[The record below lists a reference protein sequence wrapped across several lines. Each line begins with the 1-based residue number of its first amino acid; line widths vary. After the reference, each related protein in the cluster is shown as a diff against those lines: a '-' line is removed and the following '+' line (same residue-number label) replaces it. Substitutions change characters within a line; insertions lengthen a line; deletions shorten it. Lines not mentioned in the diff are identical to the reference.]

1 MVWTLSRSNLVLAVY
16 GFTLITG
23 LPTNILSFYT
33 FFRKIRKRSTPIDV
47 LLLSLNISDLILL
60 FVLPFHM
67 VEAANMKWTL
77 PYFLCPLYG
86 FIFYSTIHNNTLHL
100 AAISVDR
107 YLSVS
112 FPIKY
117 KLNRNPRNA
126 VIASVVFWVLSTAH
140 CSIVYIMQ
148 YHNHFNPNVTD
159 PSKRNTCY
167 EDFTA
172 EQLKILLP
180 VRLELFIVLFCVPF
194 LICCFCYIKCI
205 CILSNLSNVNPK
217 KRIRAI
223 GMALA
228 TLLVFIICFMPFN
241 ISHVVGFVGG
251 YSPEWREHALLV
263 STLNA
268 SLDPLLFYFSSSALR
283 EIFNNILSKLVMRL
297 LRLCSG
303 TSLCCPLLSC
313 GKIEEKTQSSNDWSR
328 SHI

>member
-1 MVWTLSRSNLVLAVY
+1 MVWTLSRSNLVLVVC

-33 FFRKIRKRSTPIDV
+33 FFKKIRQQSTPIDV
-47 LLLSLNISDLILL
+47 LLLSLNISDLIFL

-67 VEAANMKWTL
+67 LEAANMKWTL

-86 FIFYSTIHNNTLHL
+86 FIFYSTIHNSTLHL
-100 AAISVDR
+100 MAISVDR
-107 YLSVS
+107 YLGVT

-126 VIASVVFWVLSTAH
+126 VIASIVFWVVSMAH

-167 EDFTA
+167 EDFSD

-180 VRLELFIVLFCVPF
+180 VRLELFTVLFCVPF
-194 LICCFCYIKCI
+194 LISCFCYIKCI
-205 CILSNLSNVNPK
+205 CILSNLPNVNSK

-228 TLLVFIICFMPFN
+228 TLLVFTICFMPFN

-268 SLDPLLFYFSSSALR
+268 SLDPFIFYFSSSALR

-297 LRLCSG
+297 TLLCSS
-303 TSLCCPLLSC
+303 TALYCPPLSC
-313 GKIEEKTQSSNDWSR
+313 EKTEEKSQCSDDWS
-328 SHI
+328 H